1 MGAAVNHDRGLIER
15 VIHLAELNVRQGGR
29 PFACVIA
36 ESETGVIFAEA
47 ANAVAQTGDP
57 TAHAEI
63 LAIRQASQLLHTA
76 NRPVDGTNG
85 TAGEDMAGY
94 TFYILTVPCTMC
106 MTAMEYSGPDRLVYA
121 TTREEYAAFYRDDRR
136 HFAMETLTAATE
148 LIIAQSKLPVEQCPH
163 PDALGVYRLWQ
174 EMNDPQ

>member
-1 MGAAVNHDRGLIER
+1 MSHDRDLIQR
-15 VIHLAELNVRQGGR
+15 VIQLATENVRQGGR

-36 ESETGVIFAEA
+36 ESRSGEILAEA

-57 TAHAEI
+57 TAHAEM
-63 LAIRQASQLLHTA
+63 LAIRQASQTLRTA
-76 NRPVDGTNG
+76 NQPVDGTNG

-121 TTREEYAAFYRDDRR
+121 TTRKEYAEFYRDDRR

-148 LIIAQSKLPVEQCPH
+148 LIIAQSKLPVEHCPH
-163 PDALGVYRLWQ
+163 PESLAVYRLWQ
-174 EMNDPQ
+174 ELNGPQ

>member
-1 MGAAVNHDRGLIER
+1 MGAAVNHDRVLIER
-15 VIHLAELNVRQGGR
+15 VIHLAQLHVRQGGR

-36 ESETGVIFAEA
+36 ESETGGIFAEA
-47 ANAVAQTGDP
+47 AHAVAQTGDP
-57 TAHAEI
+57 TAHAEM

-76 NRPVDGTNG
+76 TRPVDGTNG

-121 TTREEYAAFYRDDRR
+121 TTRKEYAAFYRDDRR
-136 HFAMETLTAATE
+136 HFAMETLPAATE

>member
-1 MGAAVNHDRGLIER
+1 MTTDRDLIER
-15 VIHLAELNVRQGGR
+15 VIRLAKENVREGGR

-36 ESETGVIFAEA
+36 ESDTGNILAEA

-63 LAIRQASQLLHTA
+63 LAIREASKILRA
-76 NRPVDGTNG
+76 ENKPVDGTNG
-85 TAGEDMAGY
+85 TAGEDMTGY

-121 TTREEYAAFYRDDRR
+121 TTREEYAHFYRDDRR
-136 HFAMETLTAATE
+136 HFEMETLTSATE
-148 LIIAQSKLPVEQCPH
+148 LIIAQSNMPVDHCPH
-163 PDALGVYRLWQ
+163 PESLEVYRLWQ
-174 EMNDPQ
+174 QMNDPK